1 MQTGSPEGPTE
12 KDVTETD
19 DELARELLFGLT
31 GDDRY
36 KGLSADANR
45 YVPNVDI
52 ETAKVQRANAEGME
66 KVLTSLLTQRSVGS
80 RHTHEVNPGVPG
92 VLPNGVRIRIVLS
105 ALVNDLFARDQHL
118 FGPDEQPEN
127 VLSGLSSDLSPMSIA
142 SIVASGTASS
152 TELRWAQMDFEPSPG
167 VPISLAPLTPISSF
181 QQTRVKSSLASESK
195 SGGPPARSIFSSIP
209 RGAGMESPWALGSL
223 NSLSA
228 RRPESASAS
237 HSVSSPPF
245 ASSSSGSHASRGPRV
260 RKAVGRSRDLYNS
273 GIRRCWPICA
283 GHLTDFDECPPE
295 CLHAEAYAADKNGLL
310 TLLIQRSLTTIGSG
324 LPDPGIPLRSAIPQF
339 LLNDVN
345 DKGEPKE
352 LAISGTR
359 MAALLP
365 RFLRLS
371 AFVARELGCE
381 MREQRQQFA
390 DVKAGTV
397 IPAEP
402 SSSNP
407 TSIADIPSTTGDGR
421 PTRIWYALLSG
432 MVTRAALEGYLGRGW
447 LGPDALEILFGIG
460 VGVDWEDV
468 VGKPDEKDVSAM
480 RARSGSTSSDVKSVE
495 DDGVSQKRGSIDTS
509 LSEAYAAQF
518 EPDGMPTLA
527 EAAKILFKR
536 GIPTGVTGTQSEL
549 SVINSYANGFQTTCL
564 GNTRPIDTDPEW
576 AVEMT
581 ERVSEFASV
590 HHTTDLHTHLL
601 DLSKRYPAEPVE
613 RAALRFLEAIAQ
625 WRGLPELEQYKERV
639 RKANTVATQPSASLE
654 RRRGSLSIS
663 SLVHPT
669 FEPSSSAIS
678 SQLNTPVTS
687 PVLKYFVVPK
697 YVIASLPPYPSK
709 KRVRDEGPEAEAKRL
724 KTPRV
729 GASSS
734 ATAAANTSLPGIL
747 SAPANPLA
755 ESSWT
760 GPTVF
765 NRKHNFLS
773 PPDVH
778 VYNPVKKPRLI
789 ALLFCT

>member
-1 MQTGSPEGPTE
+1 MQVQQQQQQPSSTQHALPSLQSITLPTSSSKSPFFDVPAVPHLQQPTTSRPQAKPSFTIPHPNPVKPEQTPPSPNIFTYKAPAHKHAHHLHSIPPKEKTVQTLILDHMLWLHSRTRFNQVRSELGMQTGSPEGPTE

-19 DELARELLFGLT
+19 DELAHELLFGLT

-66 KVLTSLLTQRSVGS
+66 KVLTSLLTQWSVGS

-105 ALVNDLFARDQHL
+105 ALVNNL
-118 FGPDEQPEN
+118 
-127 VLSGLSSDLSPMSIA
+127 DLSPMSIA

-152 TELRWAQMDFEPSPG
+152 TELCWAQMDFEPSPG

-228 RRPESASAS
+228 RQPESASAS

-260 RKAVGRSRDLYNS
+260 RKAVGHSRDLYNS

-283 GHLTDFDECPPE
+283 SHLTDFDECPPE
-295 CLHAEAYAADKNGLL
+295 CLHAEAYAADKNGL
-310 TLLIQRSLTTIGSG
+310 
-324 LPDPGIPLRSAIPQF
+324 PDPGIPLRSAIPQF
-339 LLNDVN
+339 VLNDVN

-371 AFVARELGCE
+371 AFITRELGCE

-468 VGKPDEKDVSAM
+468 VEKPDEKNVSTM
-480 RARSGSTSSDVKSVE
+480 RARLGSTSSDVKSVE
-495 DDGVSQKRGSIDTS
+495 DDGVSQKQGSIDTS

-527 EAAKILFKR
+527 EAAKILFKH
-536 GIPTGVTGTQSEL
+536 GIPTGIAGSQSEL

-581 ERVSEFASV
+581 EHVSEFASV
-590 HHTTDLHTHLL
+590 HHMTDLHMHLL

-625 WRGLPELEQYKERV
+625 WRGR
-639 RKANTVATQPSASLE
+639 A
-654 RRRGSLSIS
+654 
-663 SLVHPT
+663 
-669 FEPSSSAIS
+669 
-678 SQLNTPVTS
+678 
-687 PVLKYFVVPK
+687 
-697 YVIASLPPYPSK
+697 
-709 KRVRDEGPEAEAKRL
+709 
-724 KTPRV
+724 
-729 GASSS
+729 
-734 ATAAANTSLPGIL
+734 
-747 SAPANPLA
+747 
-755 ESSWT
+755 
-760 GPTVF
+760 
-765 NRKHNFLS
+765 HN
-773 PPDVH
+773 
-778 VYNPVKKPRLI
+778 LI
-789 ALLFCT
+789 AN